1 RFMQLCHGAL
11 ELPEALGW
19 RPDILHCHDWHT
31 SLVPALLRGT
41 DEAPASLAATP
52 CILTLHNIGYQ
63 GVYSSGVLAANGFGT
78 LEKLVA
84 DEERAH
90 GSVVFLKLGI
100 RFADAVT
107 TVSPTYAREIQ
118 TPEYGMALEGLLR
131 ERREHLSGIL

>member
-1 RFMQLCHGAL
+1 
-11 ELPEALGW
+11 
-19 RPDILHCHDWHT
+19 
-31 SLVPALLRGT
+31 
-41 DEAPASLAATP
+41 
-52 CILTLHNIGYQ
+52 LHNIGYQ

-131 ERREHLSGIL
+131 ERREHLSGILNGVDYRQWGPESDPYLEHRYTRNEPEGKQGVKDDLCRA